1 MRLIVWYYSKA
12 TNHHI
17 KTHVGSVLSAMITY
31 GIRKQPIPPIP
42 AITLRMPN
50 KTVEDIKGEITPP
63 PPTSNIE
70 IKKAVLRPQQSA
82 ISPNMNAPNSIPS
95 IYNALKMPFTQ

>member
-1 MRLIVWYYSKA
+1 M
-12 TNHHI
+12 

-42 AITLRMPN
+42 AITLRMPK
-50 KTVEDIKGEITPP
+50 KTVDVRNKGIRVVKGEITPA

-70 IKKAVLRPQQSA
+70 IKKADLRPQQSA

-95 IYNALKMPFTQ
+95 IYNALKMPFR